1 VGWAGLLVG
10 ARGAGGIA
18 GAHGDADGGGIEG
31 AVDFAERV
39 LEVFFE
45 IVCEGAQRGDVE
57 ALDGVRE
64 GMRGGGEGI
73 EDGEEGGEG
82 LAGAGGGGDEDALAG
97 GDEGPG
103 FGLGGGWGAV
113 AGFEPV
119 LEEGG
124 VYGSGDFIRRLAQI
138 CADFFGEGLELG
150 PTLELPGF
158 QQSQLPAP
166 GDQLAP
172 RPANSAAEGRR

>member
-1 VGWAGLLVG
+1 VGRAGFLPG

-18 GAHGDADGGGIEG
+18 SAHGDADRGGVEG
-31 AVDFAERV
+31 AVDFAKGV
-39 LEVFFE
+39 LEILFE

-73 EDGEEGGEG
+73 EDGKECGESF
-82 LAGAGGGGDEDALAG
+82 AGAGGGGYEDALAG

-113 AGFEPV
+113 AGFEPAV
-119 LEEGG
+119 EEGG
-124 VYGSGDFIRRLAQI
+124 VYGRRRDLN
-138 CADFFGEGLELG
+138 FN
-150 PTLELPGF
+150 P
-158 QQSQLPAP
+158 S
-166 GDQLAP
+166 
-172 RPANSAAEGRR
+172 SVV

>member
-1 VGWAGLLVG
+1 MAG

-18 GAHGDADGGGIEG
+18 GAHGYADRGGFEG

-39 LEVFFE
+39 LKIFFE

-57 ALDGVRE
+57 ALDGMRE

-82 LAGAGGGGDEDALAG
+82 LASAGGGGDEEALAG

-113 AGFEPV
+113 AGFEPAV
-119 LEEGG
+119 EEGG
-124 VYGSGDFIRRLAQI
+124 VYGRGDFIRRLAQI
-138 CADFFGEGLELG
+138 AQIF
-150 PTLELPGF
+150 
-158 QQSQLPAP
+158 
-166 GDQLAP
+166 
-172 RPANSAAEGRR
+172 